1 MFSTQRRRLITWI
14 AAAVTSLMLVI
25 GLPFVTS
32 LHGQVAQATTTLRVY
47 AAVSLTEVLQDIEN
61 AYNTDHPSA
70 QISFI
75 NTLDSSG
82 ALLTQIQNPSNESA
96 GIPDI
101 FISAATTQ
109 MNTLQSASKLA
120 SGWPVT
126 VATNRLVLIKPNT
139 FAAGSPTPSFSGFS
153 TLTNS
158 SVRGIAIGTPTTVPA
173 GNYGKQVLESTT
185 SGCGGNI
192 YNTLLNNNKLVFAN
206 NVRDVLSAVENK
218 TLNSQTIDAGIV
230 YTTDKDVSN
239 QVGLVATAAQNC
251 HSAIVYPAAVL
262 SRTTNGTAAA
272 SFANYLSSVTAQ
284 GKFTDRGFGVP

>member
-32 LHGQVAQATTTLRVY
+32 VHDQVAQATTTLRVY

-61 AYNTDHPSA
+61 AYNTDNPSA

-82 ALLTQIQNPSNESA
+82 ALLTQIQDSSNESA

-109 MNTLQSASKLA
+109 MNTLQTAGKLA
-120 SGWPVT
+120 TGWPVT
-126 VATNRLVLIKPNT
+126 IATNRLVLIKPNT

-158 SVRGIAIGTPTTVPA
+158 SVRGIAIGTPSTVPA
-173 GNYGKQVLESTT
+173 GNYGKQVLESTV

-192 YNTLLNNNKLVFAN
+192 YNTLNSNNKLVFAS
-206 NVRDVLSAVENK
+206 NVRDVLTAVENK

-230 YTTDKDVSN
+230 YTTDKDTSSLVS
-239 QVGLVATAAQNC
+239 LVATAAQNC
-251 HSAIVYPAAVL
+251 HSSIVYPAAVL
-262 SRTTNGTAAA
+262 NRTNNSVAAA
-272 SFANYLSSVTAQ
+272 SFANYLSSSTAQ
-284 GKFTDRGFGVP
+284 DKLTDLGFGTP